1 MANRGTVLVID
12 DDKDYVEATAAVL
25 EAGGYEAL
33 QAYTSKAGLDLA
45 RSRKPGL
52 ILLDVMMEERTSGY
66 ELLQKLRADAD
77 QAIAKVAVIIISSL
91 YHEGPSSDV
100 DPAGGKVP
108 ADVFMAKPIEP
119 ARLLQEAQ
127 RLYGKPT
134 APANAAK

>member
-1 MANRGTVLVID
+1 LVID

-45 RSRKPGL
+45 RNRKPGL

-66 ELLQKLRADAD
+66 DLLEKLRADAD
-77 QAIAKVAVIIISSL
+77 ATIAKVPVIIISSL
-91 YHEGPSSDV
+91 YHEGPSYEL
-100 DPAGGKVP
+100 DPAAGKMP

-119 ARLLQEAQ
+119 ARLIQEVG
-127 RLYGKPT
+127 RLYGQPTGTVKP
-134 APANAAK
+134 PAK